1 MAILVVGS
9 IAYDTVRTP
18 FGEAQ
23 EVLGGSAAY
32 FSVAASFF
40 HPVRLVAAVGDD
52 FRKEDED
59 LLRGRG
65 IDVAG
70 LSRESGKTF
79 RWQGE
84 YGYNLN
90 EARTLATHLNVFE
103 RFKPR
108 IPDAYRDSDIVFLA
122 NIDPDL
128 QRDVLSQVSRPS
140 LVALDTMN
148 YWIENKPE
156 ALRRALKGA
165 HLVIINDGEVRQ
177 LTGEVNLVRAAG
189 RLFEWGPSTL
199 VVKRGEYGVLMF
211 TRQSR
216 FAAPAYPLEEVRD
229 PTGAGDSF
237 AGGFMGYLARS
248 GERGEAAIRQA
259 IVMGSVMASF
269 NVEEFSLGRL
279 RRLTAPEIED
289 RFRAFKALTHFEDL

>member
-1 MAILVVGS
+1 MPILVVGS
-9 IAYDTVRTP
+9 IAYDSVRTP
-18 FGEAQ
+18 FGEVQ

-40 HPVRLVAAVGDD
+40 HPVRLVAAVGLD
-52 FRKEDED
+52 FKSEDEAV
-59 LLRGRG
+59 LRERG
-65 IDVAG
+65 IDLSG
-70 LSRESGKTF
+70 LSREQGKTF

-103 RFKPR
+103 HFSPR
-108 IPDAYRDSDIVFLA
+108 LPPQYRDSDFVFLA

-128 QRDVLSQVSRPS
+128 QSGVLSQVNHPA

-148 YWIENKPE
+148 YWIENKPD
-156 ALRRALKGA
+156 ALRRSLKGA
-165 HLVIINDGEVRQ
+165 HLVVINDGEARQ
-177 LTGEVNLVRAAG
+177 LTGEINLLRAAQSV
-189 RLFEWGPSTL
+189 FSWGPTTL

-211 TRQSR
+211 TRESC

-248 GERGEAAIRQA
+248 GERGDAAIRQA
-259 IVMGSVMASF
+259 IIMGSVMASF
-269 NVEEFSLGRL
+269 NVEQFSLERM
-279 RRLTAPEIED
+279 RRLTLAEIED